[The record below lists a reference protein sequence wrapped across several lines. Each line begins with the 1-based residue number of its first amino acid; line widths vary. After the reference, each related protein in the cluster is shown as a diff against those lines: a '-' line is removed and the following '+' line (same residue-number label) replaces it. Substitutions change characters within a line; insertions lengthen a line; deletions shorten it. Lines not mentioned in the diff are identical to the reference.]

1 MATDA
6 GAELR
11 VDVHNIE
18 PIPEAD
24 KDSTGLQQMW
34 IWAGA
39 NIAPINWALGAL
51 GIVRADS
58 RPWPQSAGAAKQCR
72 SARRDGPAREC
83 RSSAGPHL
91 SRLHHVHHA
100 LAMCDVQRCDSPLR
114 HFACGG
120 WRKSNVSRRG
130 RPTSQPWGRGGSA
143 SGPSVPRADGTVHS
157 SPSFPVGGR
166 YRHVALALD
175 RCPGN
180 LPRNRDGTGSPGFER
195 LWTLQSPGLGE
206 RVPTS

>member
-1 MATDA
+1 MTRRLSLRSDDATRHPQEARGASMATDA

-58 RPWPQSAGAAKQCR
+58 RPWPQSAGGAKQSCF
-72 SARRDGPAREC
+72 APREW
-83 RSSAGPHL
+83 P
-91 SRLHHVHHA
+91 
-100 LAMCDVQRCDSPLR
+100 P
-114 HFACGG
+114 
-120 WRKSNVSRRG
+120 
-130 RPTSQPWGRGGSA
+130 P
-143 SGPSVPRADGTVHS
+143 
-157 SPSFPVGGR
+157 
-166 YRHVALALD
+166 
-175 RCPGN
+175 
-180 LPRNRDGTGSPGFER
+180 E
-195 LWTLQSPGLGE
+195 
-206 RVPTS
+206 

>member
-58 RPWPQSAGAAKQCR
+58 RPWPQSAGAAKKWR
-72 SARRDGPAREC
+72 SARRDGPPPAFPSAAR
-83 RSSAGPHL
+83 PHL
-91 SRLHHVHHA
+91 SRLHPVHHP
-100 LAMCDVQRCDSPLR
+100 LPLCHVQR
-114 HFACGG
+114 G
-120 WRKSNVSRRG
+120 
-130 RPTSQPWGRGGSA
+130 
-143 SGPSVPRADGTVHS
+143 
-157 SPSFPVGGR
+157 
-166 YRHVALALD
+166 
-175 RCPGN
+175 
-180 LPRNRDGTGSPGFER
+180 
-195 LWTLQSPGLGE
+195 
-206 RVPTS
+206 

>member
-34 IWAGA
+34 IWAGT

-58 RPWPQSAGAAKQCR
+58 RPWPQSAGGAKQVR
-72 SARRDGPAREC
+72 FARRGGTAREW
-83 RSSAGPHL
+83 RAVARPPL
-91 SRLHHVHHA
+91 SPLHHG
-100 LAMCDVQRCDSPLR
+100 P
-114 HFACGG
+114 
-120 WRKSNVSRRG
+120 
-130 RPTSQPWGRGGSA
+130 PA
-143 SGPSVPRADGTVHS
+143 S
-157 SPSFPVGGR
+157 
-166 YRHVALALD
+166 
-175 RCPGN
+175 
-180 LPRNRDGTGSPGFER
+180 
-195 LWTLQSPGLGE
+195 
-206 RVPTS
+206 

>member
-34 IWAGA
+34 IWAEA

-58 RPWPQSAGAAKQCR
+58 RPWPQSAGGAKQWR
-72 SARRDGPAREC
+72 FAPRDGPAPEC
-83 RSSAGPHL
+83 QSAARAG
-91 SRLHHVHHA
+91 SN
-100 LAMCDVQRCDSPLR
+100 PL
-114 HFACGG
+114 
-120 WRKSNVSRRG
+120 WSRR
-130 RPTSQPWGRGGSA
+130 P
-143 SGPSVPRADGTVHS
+143 
-157 SPSFPVGGR
+157 
-166 YRHVALALD
+166 
-175 RCPGN
+175 
-180 LPRNRDGTGSPGFER
+180 
-195 LWTLQSPGLGE
+195 PGLAGVGPPPAVRE
-206 RVPTS
+206 PPGGGKKASR

>member
-58 RPWPQSAGAAKQCR
+58 RPWPQSAGGAKQWG
-72 SARRDGPAREC
+72 S
-83 RSSAGPHL
+83 
-91 SRLHHVHHA
+91 
-100 LAMCDVQRCDSPLR
+100 
-114 HFACGG
+114 
-120 WRKSNVSRRG
+120 SRRG
-130 RPTSQPWGRGGSA
+130 WPPPEWQVAGRPGSDALWRCEPPALGRGW
-143 SGPSVPRADGTVHS
+143 PP
-157 SPSFPVGGR
+157 
-166 YRHVALALD
+166 
-175 RCPGN
+175 
-180 LPRNRDGTGSPGFER
+180 
-195 LWTLQSPGLGE
+195 
-206 RVPTS
+206 

>member
-72 SARRDGPAREC
+72 FARRDGPAREW
-83 RSSAGPHL
+83 RASAGPHL
-91 SRLHHVHHA
+91 SRLPHVQPA
-100 LAMCDVQRCDSPLR
+100 LALCDVQRCGFPFTPS
-114 HFACGG
+114 AAGG
-120 WRKSNVSRRG
+120 WR
-130 RPTSQPWGRGGSA
+130 
-143 SGPSVPRADGTVHS
+143 
-157 SPSFPVGGR
+157 
-166 YRHVALALD
+166 
-175 RCPGN
+175 
-180 LPRNRDGTGSPGFER
+180 E
-195 LWTLQSPGLGE
+195 
-206 RVPTS
+206 

>member
-58 RPWPQSAGAAKQCR
+58 RPWPQSAGGAKQCR
-72 SARRDGPAREC
+72 SARWGGTAREC
-83 RSSAGPHL
+83 RASAGPHL
-91 SRLHHVHHA
+91 SRPHPVH
-100 LAMCDVQRCDSPLR
+100 
-114 HFACGG
+114 
-120 WRKSNVSRRG
+120 
-130 RPTSQPWGRGGSA
+130 
-143 SGPSVPRADGTVHS
+143 
-157 SPSFPVGGR
+157 
-166 YRHVALALD
+166 YALALCGVP
-175 RCPGN
+175 RCE
-180 LPRNRDGTGSPGFER
+180 SPLTPFSSG
-195 LWTLQSPGLGE
+195 GLAK
-206 RVPTS
+206 PNS

>member
-1 MATDA
+1 MANDA

-72 SARRDGPAREC
+72 SARRDGPPREC
-83 RSSAGPHL
+83 PSSARPGSNALWRCSPRGLAGVGP
-91 SRLHHVHHA
+91 
-100 LAMCDVQRCDSPLR
+100 PPELR
-114 HFACGG
+114 E
-120 WRKSNVSRRG
+120 RQG
-130 RPTSQPWGRGGSA
+130 RAKGPT
-143 SGPSVPRADGTVHS
+143 RA
-157 SPSFPVGGR
+157 
-166 YRHVALALD
+166 
-175 RCPGN
+175 
-180 LPRNRDGTGSPGFER
+180 
-195 LWTLQSPGLGE
+195 
-206 RVPTS
+206 RV

>member
-58 RPWPQSAGAAKQCR
+58 RPWPQSAGGAKQSR
-72 SARRDGPAREC
+72 SARGDGLARGC
-83 RSSAGPHL
+83 RSPTPPHL
-91 SRLHHVHHA
+91 SPLHHVHH
-100 LAMCDVQRCDSPLR
+100 
-114 HFACGG
+114 
-120 WRKSNVSRRG
+120 
-130 RPTSQPWGRGGSA
+130 T
-143 SGPSVPRADGTVHS
+143 
-157 SPSFPVGGR
+157 
-166 YRHVALALD
+166 LALYHV
-175 RCPGN
+175 
-180 LPRNRDGTGSPGFER
+180 
-195 LWTLQSPGLGE
+195 Q
-206 RVPTS
+206 

>member
-58 RPWPQSAGAAKQCR
+58 RPWPQSAGGAKQCR

-83 RSSAGPHL
+83 QSAARPGL
-91 SRLHHVHHA
+91 DA
-100 LAMCDVQRCDSPLR
+100 LWRWRPRDFGSVCPR
-114 HFACGG
+114 HEL
-120 WRKSNVSRRG
+120 RG
-130 RPTSQPWGRGGSA
+130 RPGGAKRPARGA
-143 SGPSVPRADGTVHS
+143 
-157 SPSFPVGGR
+157 
-166 YRHVALALD
+166 
-175 RCPGN
+175 
-180 LPRNRDGTGSPGFER
+180 
-195 LWTLQSPGLGE
+195 
-206 RVPTS
+206 

>member
-1 MATDA
+1 MANDA

-58 RPWPQSAGAAKQCR
+58 RPWPQSAGGGKQWR
-72 SARRDGPAREC
+72 SAPRDGPPREC
-83 RSSAGPHL
+83 PAAAAPPP
-91 SRLHHVHHA
+91 SRLHPLHPP
-100 LAMCDVQRCDSPLR
+100 LA
-114 HFACGG
+114 
-120 WRKSNVSRRG
+120 
-130 RPTSQPWGRGGSA
+130 
-143 SGPSVPRADGTVHS
+143 
-157 SPSFPVGGR
+157 
-166 YRHVALALD
+166 
-175 RCPGN
+175 
-180 LPRNRDGTGSPGFER
+180 
-195 LWTLQSPGLGE
+195 
-206 RVPTS
+206 

>member
-58 RPWPQSAGAAKQCR
+58 RPWPQSAGAPNPGR
-72 SARRDGPAREC
+72 SAPGGGPARESPVSP
-83 RSSAGPHL
+83 RAPL
-91 SRLHHVHHA
+91 SRPHHVHTTPPA
-100 LAMCDVQRCDSPLR
+100 
-114 HFACGG
+114 
-120 WRKSNVSRRG
+120 
-130 RPTSQPWGRGGSA
+130 
-143 SGPSVPRADGTVHS
+143 
-157 SPSFPVGGR
+157 
-166 YRHVALALD
+166 
-175 RCPGN
+175 
-180 LPRNRDGTGSPGFER
+180 
-195 LWTLQSPGLGE
+195 
-206 RVPTS
+206 

>member
-58 RPWPQSAGAAKQCR
+58 RPWPQSAGAAKQGR
-72 SARRDGPAREC
+72 SAPRDGPARESPASP
-83 RSSAGPHL
+83 RPHL
-91 SRLHHVHHA
+91 SRPHHVHPP
-100 LAMCDVQRCDSPLR
+100 LAPCRVQ
-114 HFACGG
+114 
-120 WRKSNVSRRG
+120 
-130 RPTSQPWGRGGSA
+130 
-143 SGPSVPRADGTVHS
+143 
-157 SPSFPVGGR
+157 
-166 YRHVALALD
+166 
-175 RCPGN
+175 
-180 LPRNRDGTGSPGFER
+180 
-195 LWTLQSPGLGE
+195 
-206 RVPTS
+206 